1 MNKTKLKIIK
11 KTIELFNETGFS
23 NVSLSKIADAL
34 ALSPGNLTYH
44 FNKKDDLMN
53 AVYLYFQEELL
64 KVSPETEID
73 STFQTIDQQIQEFYK
88 FQNKFRFF
96 YLDLLEI
103 ERAFIPIAEKHYV
116 HITNQINRLF
126 LVLKSNENRQVLKSY
141 QSDAVY
147 KNLGQQIW
155 MTSVYWMSQSMV
167 RGLSDHV
174 DDLRNAIW
182 HQIYPHMT
190 AEGREEF
197 SKNYDSDNFN

>member
-11 KTIELFNETGFS
+11 KTIELFNENGFS
-23 NVSLSKIADAL
+23 NVSLSKIAEAL
-34 ALSPGNLTYH
+34 ELSPGNLTYH

-64 KVSPETEID
+64 KVSPETDVET
-73 STFQTIDQQIQEFYK
+73 TFQKIDEQIKEFYK
-88 FQNKFRFF
+88 FQSKFKFF

-103 ERAFIPIAEKHYV
+103 ERAFTIIAEKHYL
-116 HITNQINRLF
+116 HIANQIKRLY
-126 LVLKSNENRQVLKSY
+126 LVLKSNEKREVLKSY
-141 QSDAVY
+141 ESDTVY
-147 KNLGQQIW
+147 QNLARQIW

-190 AEGREEF
+190 TIGQEEF
-197 SKNYDSDNFN
+197 SNNYDSDNFK